1 MTHRT
6 VAEEAD
12 WLSRRRARMLPILAL
27 LYLSQ
32 QASFFSSVHGSPD
45 RAVDHVKLGAW
56 VLLSLVLLAALTT
69 KGFWLR
75 SRELRDMIDDET
87 TRAHRLDAMEWGF
100 VVSTLAGI
108 ALYFV
113 SMIKPMGAREAIHVI
128 VSLGLA
134 AALIRFGML
143 ERRAL
148 RDG

>member
-1 MTHRT
+1 MTDRT
-6 VAEEAD
+6 IAEQAD
-12 WLSRRRARMLPILAL
+12 LLSRRRARMLPIVAL
-27 LYLSQ
+27 LYISQ

-56 VLLSLVLLAALTT
+56 VMLSLVMLAALTT
-69 KGFWLR
+69 KGFWLN
-75 SRELRDMIDDET
+75 SRAVRDMVDDET
-87 TRAHRLDAMEWGF
+87 TRAHRSDAMGWGF

-108 ALYFV
+108 ALYFMA
-113 SMIKPMGAREAIHVI
+113 MIEPMGAREAIHVI

-148 RDG
+148 RDV